1 MSRLIKEGPSRGDN
15 DFMQEIV
22 EEHNP
27 GSGDPT
33 RPAQHGSG
41 GVSLKWAL
49 IAGAIVLVAFA
60 VLVVIDL
67 AQRAG

>member
-27 GSGDPT
+27 GPDDPT
-33 RPAQHGSG
+33 RPAQHRSGSIPVLWAVVG
-41 GVSLKWAL
+41 GGITL
-49 IAGAIVLVAFA
+49 IVLAF
-60 VLVVIDL
+60 LLFL
-67 AQRAG
+67 AGLFG